1 MAFRNNNRGRST
13 EQENERRGV
22 SVQQVSKSTDPKE
35 AKGPAAK
42 LEKNEYQSNDLRYP
56 IDLATNNFERLH
68 HITFYINVQNKSGYT
83 VKEETNAVNMSED
96 ELRLFLQGG
105 GGETGQAN
113 VNRFSDKGASQL
125 SGSTDPLNGV
135 STAIGAGAF
144 GIGGAI
150 FGAKVGAAAGSA
162 LTKVGQGTG
171 AAAGAAA
178 GAVAGAVIGGA
189 VVSSIDLSRK
199 TKRIKSSISLYM
211 PDTVNQQIIHEF
223 GEISMTEALGLVG
236 AIGQGATAIG
246 SSVKDFIG
254 NLGSKGVVDAFKGA
268 GAPGGAALAELGG
281 TLAEASGAFGG
292 GIKEALLFSAGVAL
306 NPQIEVLYQKTG
318 HREFLFDF
326 KMVPRNETEAKA
338 IRDIIKEFKF
348 YSAPELLAGTS
359 GRYFVPPA
367 EFDIKFF
374 YNGKENRNI
383 HRISTCALVGIDIDY
398 ASAGQWTTFADG
410 MPVEVKMQ
418 LRFKELELMHKGR
431 IEEGY

>member
-1 MAFRNNNRGRST
+1 MSITGGTGIDAANYVRDQKGQPPLTSSVTVASVSRDTDSKRARGATS
-13 EQENERRGV
+13 
-22 SVQQVSKSTDPKE
+22 
-35 AKGPAAK
+35 K
-42 LEKNEYQSNDLRYP
+42 LEENQYQSKDLRYP
-56 IDLATNNFERLH
+56 LDLGTNNFERLH
-68 HITFYINVQNKSGYT
+68 HITFFINVQNKSGYT
-83 VKEETNAVNMSED
+83 VTEETNAVNMSED

-113 VNRFSDKGASQL
+113 VNRFSDKGGAEQL
-125 SGSTDPLNGV
+125 SSGTGVNGTTIAAGGS
-135 STAIGAGAF
+135 IFGAG
-144 GIGGAI
+144 GATI
-150 FGAKVGAAAGSA
+150 GAKVGAALGGLRGALVGAG
-162 LTKVGQGTG
+162 GGF
-171 AAAGAAA
+171 
-178 GAVAGAVIGGA
+178 IGGA
-189 VVSSIDLSRK
+189 GIGTAIVSAIDLSRK

-223 GEISMTEALGLVG
+223 GEISMTEALGMVG
-236 AIGQGATAIG
+236 AVGQGLGAVG
-246 SSVKDFIG
+246 SSI
-254 NLGSKGVVDAFKGA
+254 SDAVSRISQNQSLKGA
-268 GAPGGAALAELGG
+268 GAPAGAALAELGG
-281 TLAEASGAFGG
+281 TIAEASGVFGG

-326 KMVPRNETEAKA
+326 KMVPRNEAEAGV

-374 YNGKENRNI
+374 YNGAENRNI

-398 ASAGQWTTFADG
+398 AGAGQWTTFNDG
-410 MPVEVKMQ
+410 MPVEIKMQ

>member
-1 MAFRNNNRGRST
+1 MSITGGLGIEAANEVRRQQGR
-13 EQENERRGV
+13 RDLGK
-22 SVQQVSKSTDPKE
+22 SVTVATTSKSTDPKE
-35 AKGPAAK
+35 AKGPASK

-56 IDLATNNFERLH
+56 LDLATNNFERLH

-83 VKEETNAVNMSED
+83 VTEETNAVNMSED

-113 VNRFSDKGASQL
+113 VNRFSDKGGAEQL
-125 SGSTDPLNGV
+125 SSGTGVNG
-135 STAIGAGAF
+135 TTIAA
-144 GIGGAI
+144 GGAI
-150 FGAKVGAAAGSA
+150 FGASGAAIGARVGAALGGLRGALVGAGGG
-162 LTKVGQGTG
+162 L
-171 AAAGAAA
+171 
-178 GAVAGAVIGGA
+178 IGGA
-189 VVSSIDLSRK
+189 GIGTAIVSAIDLSRK

-223 GEISMTEALGLVG
+223 GEISMTEALGMVG
-236 AIGQGATAIG
+236 AVGQGLGAVG
-246 SSVKDFIG
+246 SSI
-254 NLGSKGVVDAFKGA
+254 SDAVSRISQNQSLKGA
-268 GAPGGAALAELGG
+268 GAPAGAALAELGG
-281 TLAEASGAFGG
+281 TIAEASGVFGG

-326 KMVPRNETEAKA
+326 KMIPRNEAEAKV
-338 IRDIIKEFKF
+338 IREIIKEFKF

-374 YNGKENRNI
+374 YNGAENRNI
-383 HRISTCALVGIDIDY
+383 HRISTCALVGIDVDY
-398 ASAGQWTTFADG
+398 ASAGQWTTFNDG
-410 MPVEVKMQ
+410 MPVEIKMQ
-418 LRFKELELMHKGR
+418 LRFKELELMHKAR